1 MTIVSH
7 FASTIVIAF
16 CILFGMTKPPPSP
29 PLGPQALEG
38 LLVADFS
45 RVLAGPYLTMLLS
58 DLGATVIK
66 VESPQGDQTRGWG
79 PPYANGHSTYFQG
92 LNRGKQSVVLD
103 LAEPEQ
109 QELAIELARRCDI
122 LVHNF
127 VPGGME
133 RFGLGYDAVAAINP
147 RAIYC
152 SLSAFGSD
160 PAAAGLAGF
169 DLVAQAVGGLMS
181 ITGEADGAPTKVGV
195 AVVDVLCGLH
205 AGIGVLAA
213 LSARERSGRGQHV
226 EVNLMMSILSALT
239 NQAAGFLMAGVV
251 PQRAGNAHPSV
262 APYEVFTLADGDIVI
277 AAGTDE
283 QYVRLCAA
291 LQLDR
296 YRTDPRFATNS
307 QRVIHRRELVNAL
320 TTALSARKCEDVLA
334 ALTAARVP
342 AGRVNNL
349 DAAFDLARSLGLDPV
364 WRINDLDH
372 VRTPI
377 SMDVTPPSPTTPPP
391 EHDESGDT
399 IRDWLRS
406 AHLLADEVSDSP

>member
-1 MTIVSH
+1 
-7 FASTIVIAF
+7 
-16 CILFGMTKPPPSP
+16 MTKPPLSAPA
-29 PLGPQALEG
+29 GPRALEG

-79 PPYANGHSTYFQG
+79 PPYADGHSTYFQG

-109 QELAIELARRCDI
+109 QALATELARRCDI

-133 RFGLGYDAVAAINP
+133 RFGLGYEAVEAINP

-213 LSARERSGRGQHV
+213 LAARERHGRGQHV
-226 EVNLMMSILSALT
+226 EVNLMMSTLSALT

-262 APYEVFTLADGDIVI
+262 APYEVFTLADGEIVI
-277 AAGTDE
+277 AAGTEE
-283 QYVRLCAA
+283 QYARLCTA
-291 LQLDR
+291 LELDHC
-296 YRTDPRFATNS
+296 RTDPRFTTNS
-307 QRVIHRRELVNAL
+307 QRVLHRQELVNVL
-320 TTALSARKCEDVLA
+320 TTALSARTCEDVLA
-334 ALTAARVP
+334 VLTAARVP
-342 AGRVNNL
+342 AGRVNDL
-349 DAAFDLARSLGLDPV
+349 DAAFDLAQSLGLDPV
-364 WRINDLDH
+364 WRIGGLDH

-377 SMDVTPPSPTTPPP
+377 NMNATPPTPTFPPP
-391 EHDESGDT
+391 ELDSAGDT
-399 IRDWLRS
+399 IRAWLRTS
-406 AHLLADEVSDSP
+406 HLLIDQTSDSS